1 MQQLHLNVSKRVSC
15 HSDTQFDGT
24 IYAYMTAR
32 RECAEATD
40 IPTARDIPMMRLGHL
55 GRGLVVATALLGS
68 AASAS
73 AAPMLFTLEGET
85 FNDLSA
91 SVLFSYSG

>member
-1 MQQLHLNVSKRVSC
+1 
-15 HSDTQFDGT
+15 
-24 IYAYMTAR
+24 MTKF
-32 RECAEATD
+32 
-40 IPTARDIPMMRLGHL
+40 GHL

-91 SVLFSYSG
+91 SVLFSYAGLTNTSGRVDISVTNTSARRCCRMIRGSRALRSTCRARRP